1 MEDERALAL
10 ISTAQLASGIAGMA
24 VAVRRRHPYDT
35 PFMSGNED
43 SVARDSI
50 TNGTALWAPV
60 YMLAIQALSIDLLA
74 RRGSRAA
81 ARSLGVLGGAM
92 TCGYLIERLA
102 RERLRPGGWEPTESP
117 IAATGILTAGAMV
130 VLSRRCARG

>member
-1 MEDERALAL
+1 MEDERNLAL
-10 ISTAQLASGIAGMA
+10 VSTAQLASGIAGMA

-50 TNGTALWAPV
+50 TNGTALSAPV
-60 YMLAIQALSIDLLA
+60 YMLAIQALSIGLLA

-81 ARSLGVLGGAM
+81 ARSLGVLGGAV
-92 TCGYLIERLA
+92 TCGYLIQGLGPGRP
-102 RERLRPGGWEPTESP
+102 RPG
-117 IAATGILTAGAMV
+117 
-130 VLSRRCARG
+130 RGGSTPWSDAC